1 MTIICK
7 APLQGL
13 FRSERNSSCSLL
25 PPTAAKNRPTPAPP
39 QQYKAALALVNE
51 AMFTRKHVDIR
62 EIEATKDPVY
72 QVWHRV
78 KLKNAPAVTYRAIIE
93 IVPGQSV
100 TLHAVLPKHSRTY
113 EEAHALWLKY
123 RSPK

>member
-1 MTIICK
+1 M
-7 APLQGL
+7 GL
-13 FRSERNSSCSLL
+13 FRSERNFVMLII
-25 PPTAAKNRPTPAPP
+25 APYCD
-39 QQYKAALALVNE
+39 QESVNAGTTDAQYKAALALVNE
-51 AMFTRKHVDIR
+51 AMSTQKRVDVR

-72 QVWHRV
+72 QVWHRL
-78 KLKNAPAVTYRAIIE
+78 KLKNAPASNYRAIIE

-113 EEAHALWLKY
+113 QEAHALWLKY